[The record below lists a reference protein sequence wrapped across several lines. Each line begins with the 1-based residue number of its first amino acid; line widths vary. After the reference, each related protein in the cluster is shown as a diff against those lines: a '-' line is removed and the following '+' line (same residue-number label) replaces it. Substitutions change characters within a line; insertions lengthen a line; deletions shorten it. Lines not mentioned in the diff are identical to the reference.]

1 MAKMKTNKSIQK
13 RMKLTGR
20 GKLLRRNQLGAG
32 THRTVKSKSALERH
46 SKTKE
51 VYKSESR
58 KYKKLLGL

>member
-1 MAKMKTNKSIQK
+1 MPKMKTNKTISK

-20 GKLLRRNQLGAG
+20 GKLMRRNQLGAG

-51 VYKSESR
+51 VYKSESK
-58 KYKKLLGL
+58 KYKRLMGL

>member
-1 MAKMKTNKSIQK
+1 MT
-13 RMKLTGR
+13 LTGK

-32 THRTVKSKSALERH
+32 THRSSKSKSALERH
-46 SKTKE
+46 AKTKE